1 MTKSCARHEAV
12 YLFMKKIITFVFSLV
27 LATQAWAETNYRFSA
42 ECSSGQT
49 LYYYI
54 TNDTEPYTVT
64 VSSPAN
70 NGTNFY
76 YGYEEPTG
84 DLVIPDAVTY
94 NEKTYSVTS
103 IGYYAFGNCSNLT
116 SVAIPNSVTN
126 IDSRAFAGCSSLT
139 SVIIPN
145 SVTKIDRFTFA
156 NCSSLR
162 TVFIPSS
169 VTTINADAFSNSNI
183 TFYCEPLSQPVG
195 WWWRKLIDSPYT
207 YYYWNGNLGTREW
220 GYFVEDNILYQLI
233 DTNSVA
239 LCRYLKKT
247 EPNVTIP
254 SVVTHNEQNYNVVG
268 FAPKY
273 MEYNEAYA
281 SIFNSDSRDTITSI
295 TIPSYI
301 TTIGGGVFSNCYNL
315 TSVNFGD
322 SIISIDGG
330 AFQNDTSL
338 ISITIPNTVTSIGAA
353 AFQNCSNLSSV
364 NIGDSV
370 TTIENYTFSNC
381 TSLKNVTISNSVTSI
396 GNCAFS
402 NCVSLTNVNIPKSVT
417 TIGSWVFSGCSG
429 LKNITIPKSVTTI
442 GSSIFNN
449 DSIIICCEADS
460 KPSGWYKQSSYSTS
474 NSDWNS
480 GRGTIYWNTS
490 FIVDNICYYRTSGN
504 NVSVVRYFGGGD
516 VTIPDKVTVGGTEY
530 TVTAISGYQSGYYTY
545 GAFQDNTYITSV
557 TIPNTVTS
565 IGQSAFYGC
574 KNLTSATLGNSVATI
589 GYSAFNSCVSLT
601 EISIPASVESIG
613 SYAFSNCEGLT
624 KANFASVENLCN
636 IEFSSREAN
645 PLYNAKVLYI
655 NGTEVTNVTIPS
667 TITQIKPYT
676 FYGDTALISV
686 SVPNTVT
693 TIGSSAFYGC
703 KSMTTVNVPASVTSI
718 GSGAFGNCR
727 SLTSLSLPNSI
738 TSIGSYA
745 FEDCRGLTS
754 INIPT
759 SVTTINNGTFSGC
772 TSLTSITIPN
782 GVTTIGSNAFDNC
795 ESATSITIPAS
806 VTSIGSYAFDD
817 CIGATSITI
826 PDLVETI
833 GSNAFDYVKNIIYH
847 GSATGSPWGALTM
860 NGTVDGGF
868 IYADAAKT
876 QLTAYVG
883 NGGSVSI
890 PDGVV
895 SIGKAAFAGSAVT
908 SVTIPNSVTTIGYCA
923 FEECQSLTSVSIGSS
938 VTRVGAYAF
947 DECDKLKYNEY
958 GNAYYLGNSTNPYLV
973 LVSAKSDTITRCNIH
988 TSTKAIQ
995 GGAFSDCE
1003 NLTSIALPDGITC
1016 IEEYTF
1022 DECAGLRSVSIP
1034 ATVNYIGDEAFE
1046 DCQNLQS
1053 LTLPEAVT
1061 FIGEYA
1067 FAYCSRLKSI
1077 NIPAAVD
1084 SIGPSAFSSCDS
1096 LTAVAY
1102 ESNFN
1107 LSEHKYSWNLYFT
1120 KDSLKYQVLNKN
1132 EVSVYSNIL
1141 NAKNVVIPEIV
1152 NAGKDYNV
1160 VRINGDAFYKYSNNQ
1175 LESVS
1180 IPASVDSI
1188 GSNAFNY
1195 CNKLREVEFA
1205 SVESMC
1211 KIKFYNYRSNPLT
1224 CNAQYSTSNA
1234 KLYIAGEEVTD
1245 LIIPETID
1253 NIGSY
1258 TFYGCKG
1265 LNSIAIPATV
1275 TKIDEDAFYIASNNG
1290 KKTTIYCEAPSKPS
1304 GWNSYWVEG
1313 YNNYTVV
1320 WGRVMRNGLMFELS
1334 DDNTAKITGYFGN
1347 ETSVTIPDKILSGGT
1362 EYTVNTIGSRVFKD
1376 NADIESVAIPTSV
1389 TTIENSAFNG
1399 CTSLESIEIHNRM
1412 TTIGDSAF
1420 YNCYNLTIY
1429 CQAKSKP
1436 AGWKSKWNLSI
1447 NDDQIVWNAQM
1458 IAVTLTSN
1466 NSAWGI
1472 VSGSGN
1478 YVANRQVTIIA
1489 TPTTGYHFV
1498 KWSDNNT
1505 EASRTITVTAALT
1518 LTATFEEDAVD
1529 ETFTVQAIANNAAF
1543 GTVTGSA
1550 VYTAGTTATLEAT
1563 PAKGYKFV
1571 KWNDENTDN
1580 PRQVVVNSYMNFT
1593 AFFEK
1598 DSVANDTTPK
1608 QFMVMAIS
1616 NNAAYGMVSGSAV
1629 YDAGAQAVL
1638 AAVATD
1644 SCKFVMWSDSV
1655 TDNPRTITITADL
1668 TLTAIFELA
1677 SENQG
1682 GNEQGKENQG
1692 TAVAESLS
1700 NSVNIYAYSNTIV
1713 VENATE
1719 EIRVY
1724 NAMGSLVATANDE
1737 NAEIRINGTGVYIV
1751 RTGNVAK
1758 RVMIR

>member
-27 LATQAWAETNYRFSA
+27 LAAQAWAYDNYDFSA

-54 TNDTEPYTVT
+54 TSDIEPYTVSAVFPT
-64 VSSPAN
+64 
-70 NGTNFY
+70 TNATDHY

-84 DLVIPDAVTY
+84 DLVIPETVTY
-94 NEKTYSVTS
+94 DGKTYSVTKIS
-103 IGYYAFGNCSNLT
+103 QN
-116 SVAIPNSVTN
+116 
-126 IDSRAFAGCSSLT
+126 AFANCSSLT
-139 SVIIPN
+139 SVTIPNTITIIDINAFNGCSGLTSVIIQGNGGTSN
-145 SVTKIDRFTFA
+145 SVTSIGRWAFTS
-156 NCSSLR
+156 CGKLR

-169 VTTINADAFSNSNI
+169 VTTINADAFNSSDI
-183 TFYCEPLSQPVG
+183 TFYCEPLSQPEG
-195 WWWRKLIDSPYT
+195 WFWRKLIDSPYT
-207 YYYWNGNLGTREW
+207 YYYWNGNKGTREW
-220 GYFVEDNILYQLI
+220 GYFIEDSIMYKLI
-233 DTNSVA
+233 DTTSVA
-239 LCRYLKKT
+239 LCGYLKTT
-247 EPNVTIP
+247 ESNVTIP
-254 SVVTHNEQNYNVVG
+254 SAVTYNEQSYNVVE
-268 FAPKY
+268 FAPID
-273 MEYNEAYA
+273 MPTHGSYA
-281 SIFNSDSRDTITSI
+281 SIFNSDSRAAITSI
-295 TIPSYI
+295 TIPNSV
-301 TTIGGGVFSNCYNL
+301 TTIGVGVFSNCYNIKSVTIPNSVTTIDAYTFFNCYNLSSVSFGNSL
-315 TSVNFGD
+315 TSIGVE
-322 SIISIDGG
+322 
-330 AFQNDTSL
+330 AFYNDTSL
-338 ISITIPNTVTSIGAA
+338 TSINIPN
-353 AFQNCSNLSSV
+353 
-364 NIGDSV
+364 
-370 TTIENYTFSNC
+370 
-381 TSLKNVTISNSVTSI
+381 
-396 GNCAFS
+396 
-402 NCVSLTNVNIPKSVT
+402 SVT
-417 TIGSWVFSGCSG
+417 TIGARAFNCNNNLGYTSK
-429 LKNITIPKSVTTI
+429 LKEVNIPSSVTTI
-442 GSSIFNN
+442 GARAFNG
-449 DSIIICCEADS
+449 SIIFCCEANS
-460 KPSGWYKQSSYSTS
+460 KPDGWYKLYNSSTS
-474 NSDWNS
+474 SSDWDS
-480 GRGTIYWNTS
+480 GSGTVLWGTS
-490 FIVDNICYYRTSGN
+490 FMVDNICYRRTIGN
-504 NVSVVRYFGGGD
+504 NVSLVRYFGGGD
-516 VTIPDKVTVGGTEY
+516 VVIPEKVTVDGTEY

-655 NGTEVTNVTIPS
+655 NGAEVTNVTIPS

-727 SLTSLSLPNSI
+727 SLTSLSLPNGI

-745 FEDCRGLTS
+745 FEECRGLTS

-759 SVTTINNGTFSGC
+759 SVTTINNGTFSDC
-772 TSLTSITIPN
+772 TNLTSITIPN
-782 GVTTIGSNAFDNC
+782 GVTTIGSDAFDNC
-795 ESATSITIPAS
+795 ESATSITIPTS
-806 VTSIGSYAFDD
+806 VTSIGRSAFQY
-817 CIGATSITI
+817 CVGAKSVTI
-826 PDLVETI
+826 PNSVSTI
-833 GSNAFDYVKNIIYH
+833 GERAFGYVKNIIYH

-895 SIGKAAFAGSAVT
+895 SIGKAAFAESAVT
-908 SVTIPNSVTTIGYCA
+908 SVTIPNSVTSIGYDA
-923 FEECQSLTSVSIGSS
+923 FWGCENLTSVSVGNS

-947 DECDKLKYNEY
+947 DPEGCENLQYNEY
-958 GNAYYLGNSTNPYLV
+958 DNAYYLGNSQNPYVILV
-973 LVSAKSDTITRCNIH
+973 QAKSDTIMRCNIH

-995 GGAFSDCE
+995 GGAFNDCE

-1022 DECAGLRSVSIP
+1022 DDCAGLRSVSIP

-1046 DCQNLQS
+1046 DCKNLQS

-1084 SIGPSAFSSCDS
+1084 TIGPSAFSSCDS

-1102 ESNFN
+1102 ESNFS
-1107 LSEHKYSWNLYFT
+1107 LIDHKYLNLYFT

-1175 LESVS
+1175 LEAVS

-1245 LIIPETID
+1245 LVIPETID

-1320 WGRVMRNGLMFELS
+1320 WGRVMRNGLAFELS
-1334 DDNTAKITGYFGN
+1334 DDNTAKVSGYFGN
-1347 ETSVTIPDKILSGGT
+1347 QTSVTIPDKILSGGT

-1436 AGWKSKWNLSI
+1436 AGWKNKWNLSI

-1466 NSAWGI
+1466 NSAWGT

-1489 TPTTGYHFV
+1489 TPTSGYHFV

-1655 TDNPRTITITADL
+1655 TDNPRTITITTDL

-1737 NAEIRINGTGVYIV
+1737 NAEIRINGAGVYIV